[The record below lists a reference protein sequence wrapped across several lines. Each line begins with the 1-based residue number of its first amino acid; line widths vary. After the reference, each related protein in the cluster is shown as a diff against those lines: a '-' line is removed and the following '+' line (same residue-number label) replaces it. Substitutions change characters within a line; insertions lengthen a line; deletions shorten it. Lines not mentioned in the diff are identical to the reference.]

1 MENLR
6 KLSVYFLLL
15 CFTSMSST
23 LDMITPSQPLRDG
36 HNETLISEGGIFE
49 AGFFN
54 PVDSKRR
61 YVGIWYKNIT
71 PKTVVWVANRE
82 KPLHDA
88 SGVLQIDSEKGILRI
103 LDSKG
108 IETLSSNNA
117 SKQLADNPVLQLLD
131 SGNLVQRHAK
141 KHEEHIMAEL

>member
-6 KLSVYFLLL
+6 KLSVYVLLL

-23 LDMITPSQPLRDG
+23 PDMITPSQPRRDG
-36 HNETLISEGGIFE
+36 HNETLISEGRIFE

-54 PVDSKRR
+54 PVNSKRR
-61 YVGIWYKNIT
+61 YVGIWYKNI
-71 PKTVVWVANRE
+71 PERTVVWVANRG
-82 KPLHDA
+82 KPHHDA
-88 SGVLQIDSEKGILRI
+88 WGVLQIDSDKGILRI

-108 IETLSSNNA
+108 IETWSSNNA

-131 SGNLVQRHAK
+131 SVNLVDK
-141 KHEEHIMAEL
+141 